1 MGEEV
6 ERKREPKTGGRRRG
20 KDETMRRNTGSSGRK
35 RGVSKTKESNW
46 KRRRS
51 MRDRETTIKGR

>member
-6 ERKREPKTGGRRRG
+6 EGKREPKTDGRRG